1 MFGKVT
7 QGESFYDLIAYIL
20 DESKNAKLIASQG
33 VLTNSIADMARSFDL
48 QAKLNP
54 RLRLKVGH
62 ISLSFHENDSP
73 KINDEFLVK
82 IANEYLRKMNIHPN
96 QWIIGRHFG
105 SHPHIHVCYCR
116 VDENGNT
123 ISDSHIH
130 LRNMRITNEL
140 TRKYGLYYSKGKEN
154 VKIHRL
160 REPQK
165 TKHEIYYILKDEIPK
180 CKSWEKLSE
189 QLRKH
194 GIDTTFKYKKGTNE
208 IQGVVFQKGKFTFSG
223 SKIDKYMSYNKISKT
238 FGLEVNSMNAERNLN
253 NNPQEI
259 ARENKMLRNSVVR
272 GLSILEMDDNSD
284 SERINNNDN
293 KKKKKGFRR

>member
-1 MFGKVT
+1 MIGKIT
-7 QGESFYDLIAYIL
+7 QGQSFNQLISYIL
-20 DESKNAKLIASQG
+20 DNEKSAELIDSQG
-33 VLTNSIADMARSFDL
+33 VLTTSTEDIARSFNL

-54 RLRLKVGH
+54 RLELKVGH
-62 ISLSFHENDSP
+62 ISLNFHQNDSA
-73 KINDEFLVK
+73 KLSNELLVK
-82 IANEYLRKMNIHPN
+82 IARDYLERMNIRDT
-96 QWIIGRHFG
+96 QYAIGRHQG
-105 SHPHIHVCYCR
+105 KHPHIHIMYNR
-116 VDENGNT
+116 VNNFGIT
-123 ISDSHIH
+123 ISDKNIK
-130 LRNMRITNEL
+130 LRNAKITNEL
-140 TRKYGLYYSKGKEN
+140 TQKYELYYSKGKEN

-180 CKSWEKLSE
+180 CKSWEQLSE

-194 GIDTTFKYKKGTNE
+194 GINTTFKYKKGTNE
-208 IQGVVFQKGKFTFSG
+208 VQGVVFQKGKFTFSG
-223 SKIDKYMSYNKISKT
+223 SKIDKSMSYNKISKT